1 MYSQTSNYPSESRR
15 IDLDPKVK
23 DRFGQPAMRMTHD
36 WREEDKRSVEFRL
49 TIKRRIARA
58 LLIRGEEPLAP
69 LYHLSTHEVGV
80 TRMGEDPKTS
90 VVDIYGRSHE
100 CDRPYVI
107 GGGQFPTYMGYNPTG
122 TIQAM
127 AYMTAEQLVK

>member
-90 VVDIYGRSHE
+90 VLTYTASRTNATARASSAVANF
-100 CDRPYVI
+100 RPI
-107 GGGQFPTYMGYNPTG
+107 WAIIQLEPSRRWPT
-122 TIQAM
+122 
-127 AYMTAEQLVK
+127 

>member
-36 WREEDKRSVEFRL
+36 WREEDKRSVEFHL

-58 LLIRGEEPLAP
+58 LLIRGRSRWHRSTTFPPTRSVLHGWERNRRLPLLTYTASRTNATARTSSAVANFRPIWAIIQLEP
-69 LYHLSTHEVGV
+69 ST
-80 TRMGEDPKTS
+80 RW
-90 VVDIYGRSHE
+90 
-100 CDRPYVI
+100 
-107 GGGQFPTYMGYNPTG
+107 PT
-122 TIQAM
+122 
-127 AYMTAEQLVK
+127 